1 MAISAGF
8 SRAGVLVLSGL
19 IHASAGGCELAGLG
33 WLQLGGFTSVPT
45 LSHPLT
51 SQPELVHMAAGEVS
65 NRAGERMQ
73 GSEA

>member
-8 SRAGVLVLSGL
+8 SRAGALVSAGL
-19 IHASAGGCELAGLG
+19 IHASADGCELAGLG
-33 WLQLGGFTSVPT
+33 WLQLEWFTSVPT
-45 LSHPLT
+45 LSCPLT
-51 SQPELVHMAAGEVS
+51 SQLELVHMAAGEVS